1 MFEGIKAKSLDISKA
16 DYQEL
21 KKWEWDVESYRIV
34 RYIFQ
39 TDIYKCLSLEYK
51 NRVYQALNQLQEM
64 DLNYF
69 DLEEALKTF
78 WKFFRNWAITTS
90 ENFYYYL
97 DVLLDYPTFPIMDVY
112 LFAEYPDEND
122 QKLLDYTRIE
132 AKLYSLEE
140 DFSYYTKEFENI
152 VKNKKLRELGLTDIV
167 ISGIINTHL
176 PKAELVSY
184 ISLFLTNKK
193 DLPFIFK
200 LFEAPSID
208 HIYLVGYL
216 LEGKVDI
223 EEGHLLEMIDMIYD
237 TPLEDLEKLE
247 FTITHQLTYQEMSFG
262 EASRGYNAEAMKI
275 LDEAKEPI
283 KSYTR
288 VRVPVY
294 KRRF

>member
-21 KKWEWDVESYRIV
+21 KKWEGNVESYRIV
-34 RYIFQ
+34 QYIFQ
-39 TDIYKCLSLEYK
+39 TSAYKCLSLEYK
-51 NRVYQALNQLQEM
+51 NRVHQALRHLQDMEL
-64 DLNYF
+64 DILS
-69 DLEEALKTF
+69 LEEALKTF

-97 DVLLDYPTFPIMDVY
+97 DVLLDYPTFPIMDAY

-132 AKLYSLEE
+132 AKLYSSIE
-140 DFSYYTKEFENI
+140 DFEYYREEFEDI
-152 VKNKKLRELGLTDIV
+152 VKNEKLRELGLTDV
-167 ISGIINTHL
+167 IINGIINTHL

-216 LEGKVDI
+216 LEGKDDI

-237 TPLEDLEKLE
+237 TPLEDLEKLK
-247 FTITHQLTYQEMSFG
+247 S
-262 EASRGYNAEAMKI
+262 
-275 LDEAKEPI
+275 EAKR
-283 KSYTR
+283 S
-288 VRVPVY
+288 
-294 KRRF
+294 

>member
-21 KKWEWDVESYRIV
+21 KKWEGNVESYRIV
-34 RYIFQ
+34 QYIFQ
-39 TDIYKCLSLEYK
+39 TSAYKCLSLEYK
-51 NRVYQALNQLQEM
+51 NRVHQALRHLQDMEL
-64 DLNYF
+64 DILS
-69 DLEEALKTF
+69 LEEALKTF

-97 DVLLDYPTFPIMDVY
+97 DVLLDYPTFPIMDAY

-132 AKLYSLEE
+132 AKLYSSIE
-140 DFSYYTKEFENI
+140 DFEYYREEFEDI
-152 VKNKKLRELGLTDIV
+152 VKNEKLRELGLTDV
-167 ISGIINTHL
+167 IINGIINTHL

-216 LEGKVDI
+216 LEGKDDI

-237 TPLEDLEKLE
+237 TPLEDLEKLK
-247 FTITHQLTYQEMSFG
+247 FTIKNKLTYQEMSFG

-288 VRVPVY
+288 VRVLVY

>member
-21 KKWEWDVESYRIV
+21 KKWEGNVESYRIV
-34 RYIFQ
+34 QYIFQ
-39 TDIYKCLSLEYK
+39 TSAYKCLSLEYK
-51 NRVYQALNQLQEM
+51 NRVHQALRHLQDMEL
-64 DLNYF
+64 DILS
-69 DLEEALKTF
+69 LEEALKTF

-216 LEGKVDI
+216 LEGKGDI

-237 TPLEDLEKLE
+237 TPLEDFEKLE